1 MNGNYSVGLQIRKII
16 KYEGIIDL
24 LDGIYAP
31 FQLEFMSPLSMSIEA
46 VSLVLGPRSGPTNPI
61 PETMTGP
68 KQQQVRCKGV
78 KRVQMTNLLALK
90 FNTY

>member
-1 MNGNYSVGLQIRKII
+1 MNGNYSVGLQIRKIH
-16 KYEGIIDL
+16 KYEGIINL
-24 LDGIYAP
+24 LNGICAP
-31 FQLEFMSPLSMSIEA
+31 FQWEYMSPLLLSVEA

-61 PETMTGP
+61 PVTMTGS

-78 KRVQMTNLLALK
+78 KRVLMTNLALK

>member
-1 MNGNYSVGLQIRKII
+1 MNGNYSLGLQIRKIN

-24 LDGIYAP
+24 LNAIYAS
-31 FQLEFMSPLSMSIEA
+31 FQSESMSPLWLSVEE

-61 PETMTGP
+61 PVTMTGP

-78 KRVQMTNLLALK
+78 KRVLMTNLALK

>member
-1 MNGNYSVGLQIRKII
+1 MNGNYSVGLQIRKIN

-24 LDGIYAP
+24 FNDIYAP
-31 FQLEFMSPLSMSIEA
+31 FQSESTPPLLLSVEA
-46 VSLVLGPRSGPTNPI
+46 VSFFLGPRSGPTNPI
-61 PETMTGP
+61 PVTMTGS

-78 KRVQMTNLLALK
+78 KRVLMTNLALK